1 MHSQRNVGVLERI
14 SKPQIGGRI
23 VGWVAA
29 QDDQDVDLSAAH
41 VRDQIFQG
49 FSLIYWVCIHRI
61 GIEHGA
67 THIAQR
73 SVDSVNKSMDSRRL
87 VISGNNGA
95 GAAMAFQV
103 LDNPVQKLLL
113 LLRNHA
119 AINVVAEQ
127 HAQRSRN

>member
-1 MHSQRNVGVLERI
+1 
-14 SKPQIGGRI
+14 
-23 VGWVAA
+23 
-29 QDDQDVDLSAAH
+29 
-41 VRDQIFQG
+41 
-49 FSLIYWVCIHRI
+49 
-61 GIEHGA
+61 
-67 THIAQR
+67 
-73 SVDSVNKSMDSRRL
+73 MDSRRL